1 MLFPLLGFK
10 VVEKKLRIYLSK
22 TVVSVQSDRNVKITL
37 ALLPWAIA
45 SFKRH
50 SLWQK
55 NVKGII
61 LLALLIEVDVSLI
74 KCFYLMKMVAQFT
87 LADRPCFK
95 HQTTCRSATLALQ
108 TPVKVSFV

>member
-10 VVEKKLRIYLSK
+10 VVEKKLRICRSK
-22 TVVSVQSDRNVKITL
+22 TVVSVQSDRNVKIAL

-55 NVKGII
+55 NVKEI
-61 LLALLIEVDVSLI
+61 LFLAFLTEVDVSLI
-74 KCFYLMKMVAQFT
+74 KCFYLIKMVA
-87 LADRPCFK
+87 
-95 HQTTCRSATLALQ
+95 
-108 TPVKVSFV
+108 